1 MSEEELE
8 PMDDME
14 SDTPVA
20 EEKPDMDYIGSSDES
35 AMRSLAS
42 REKLRKQ
49 MEMDMQR
56 FLNQGGKVQ
65 EIADNVMGDPP
76 RKPQSNYGSRPI

>member
-1 MSEEELE
+1 MSDDELE

-14 SDTPVA
+14 SDTQVA
-20 EEKPDMDYIGSSDES
+20 EEKPDADFS
-35 AMRSLAS
+35 AADDGEGIQSLAS
-42 REKLRKQ
+42 RERLRKQ
-49 MEMDMQR
+49 MEADVQR
-56 FLNQGGKVQ
+56 FLSQGGKVQ